1 MFNPNPSIQ
10 TLPIA
15 PGHSA
20 FIIDGALRDP
30 QAWVE
35 HAARHIAAFEEAPF
49 NAFPGPELRLPD
61 AVTAQLELFF
71 AAHARAGLGARRTLR
86 AHSRLSIVTRQ
97 PQELEPRQ
105 WICHRDRFGVPPGQ
119 CVAASVLYLFHEPA
133 LGGTS
138 FFLPRRPAA
147 EIDLLVHESGTLG
160 REAFAHRYGVK
171 PGYLTQS
178 NDWFE
183 KVGTVPPRWNRVI
196 FYDGSLFH
204 CSDIPEPGR
213 LSPDPRQ
220 GRLTLNGFFTCRRR
234 AA

>member
-10 TLPIA
+10 ELPLA

-30 QAWVE
+30 QAMVE
-35 HAARHIAAFEEAPF
+35 HAARHIDAFEEAAF
-49 NAFPGPELRLPD
+49 NAFPGPELRLAD
-61 AVTAQLELFF
+61 AVTAQLEAFF
-71 AAHARAGLGARRTLR
+71 AQHARSRLGARRTLR

-97 PQELEPRQ
+97 PRQLEPRQ
-105 WICHRDRFGVPPGQ
+105 WICHRDRFDVPSDQ
-119 CVAASVLYLFHEPA
+119 CVAASVLYLFQDPA

-138 FFLPRRPAA
+138 FFQPRRPAA

-160 REAFAHRYGVK
+160 REEFARRYGVQ

-178 NDWFE
+178 NAWFE
-183 KVGTVPPRWNRVI
+183 KVCTVPPRWNRAI

-213 LSPDPRQ
+213 LSPDPRW